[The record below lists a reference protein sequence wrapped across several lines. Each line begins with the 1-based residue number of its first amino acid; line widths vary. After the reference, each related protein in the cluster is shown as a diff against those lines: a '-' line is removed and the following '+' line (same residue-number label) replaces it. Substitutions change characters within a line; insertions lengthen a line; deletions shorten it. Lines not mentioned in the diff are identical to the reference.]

1 MNFAHASSIVRVR
14 SDLYFRGV
22 VEGCVMK
29 IEFESVLFGLAF
41 LVLALISMPGKPQGE
56 AAQPT
61 AGEQTAAASPA
72 SDR

>member
-1 MNFAHASSIVRVR
+1 
-14 SDLYFRGV
+14 
-22 VEGCVMK
+22 MK

-56 AAQPT
+56 AAQPA